1 MEDYIQKK
9 KNFQSILLEYIDN
22 EENVE
27 ENYSNLVQ
35 IIKDQQIHDNYSE
48 IKILFNM
55 VVKIS
60 NYHHRFSNFFDK
72 IIKAILIFQDE
83 ILKPFSNTEI
93 YQLFGSNERILLFLF
108 EENILKLNY
117 SISKKISSNI
127 NDFYYFFPELI

>member
-48 IKILFNM
+48 IC
-55 VVKIS
+55 
-60 NYHHRFSNFFDK
+60 Y
-72 IIKAILIFQDE
+72 
-83 ILKPFSNTEI
+83 
-93 YQLFGSNERILLFLF
+93 FL
-108 EENILKLNY
+108 N
-117 SISKKISSNI
+117 
-127 NDFYYFFPELI
+127 